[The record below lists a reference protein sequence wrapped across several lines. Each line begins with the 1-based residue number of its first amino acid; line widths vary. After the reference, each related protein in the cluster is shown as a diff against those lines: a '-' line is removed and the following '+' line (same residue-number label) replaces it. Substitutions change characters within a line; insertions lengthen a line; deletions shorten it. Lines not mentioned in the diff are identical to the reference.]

1 MKFVENNQ
9 KLPWYEE
16 LLCWIGAIL
25 LIPLTVPL
33 MLAGIVFGIAMA
45 IFDKINDGFGH

>member
-1 MKFVENNQ
+1 MKFEARDN

-16 LLCWIGAIL
+16 AICQIGAIIL
-25 LIPLTVPL
+25 LPITIPLTIAFL
-33 MLAGIVFGIAMA
+33 FFGIAMI

>member
-1 MKFVENNQ
+1 MKFKVNDK

-16 LLCWIGAIL
+16 LACWIGSIML
-25 LIPLTVPL
+25 LPITIPL
-33 MLAGIVFGIAMA
+33 VFAALFFGMAMI